1 MLGGTA
7 GSPAAVPSRHR
18 VSHYP
23 EPGVQV
29 LGGDVVLAVHAVGK
43 LLQVLPL
50 AWLQG
55 GDLSEA
61 QSGFPAGRSLS
72 HPQFLGS
79 SWPFRLIPTLG

>member
-50 AWLQG
+50 VLLQG
-55 GDLSEA
+55 GGLPD
-61 QSGFPAGRSLS
+61 GPAGVPVGRLLGRSLF
-72 HPQFLGS
+72 HPQF
-79 SWPFRLIPTLG
+79 